1 MKDGLKIER
10 KEHTKVFNSFAQIRV
25 GGETRNQHKQRPNY
39 DYYQNIT
46 RGYLLL
52 SSSISIMD

>member
-10 KEHTKVFNSFAQIRV
+10 KEHTIVFYSFAQIRI